1 LSFLLLNRGKR
12 KKNIL
17 KEVNQMFK
25 MTANAINV
33 ISNAIEN
40 EKKGKPAEQL
50 YVRLSMGI
58 G

>member
-1 LSFLLLNRGKR
+1 
-12 KKNIL
+12 
-17 KEVNQMFK
+17 MFK

-33 ISNAIEN
+33 ISNAIKN
-40 EKKGKPAEQL
+40 EKKGKSAEQL

>member
-1 LSFLLLNRGKR
+1 
-12 KKNIL
+12 
-17 KEVNQMFK
+17 MFK

-40 EKKGKPAEQL
+40 EKKDKPAEQL